1 MLIRRLKK
9 GDKLRLGG
17 QGLPEVRLVVKTNPD
32 MSLSL
37 EIDAPREVA
46 VTHEKATKGLDIAK

>member
-9 GDKLRLGG
+9 GDKLTLGG
-17 QGLPEVRLVVKTNPD
+17 QSFPEVRMTVKTNPD

-37 EIDAPREVA
+37 EIDAPREVG
-46 VTHEKATKGLDIAK
+46 VLHEKAQKDLDRSL